1 MGANRT
7 TTERTALFSEVRRG
21 RVFESV
27 VEQIQNVILEGG
39 LRAGHKLPPEREL
52 VKMFHTSR
60 GTLREAL
67 RIVEHQGLVEIR
79 TGVQGGAVVKECNAR
94 QLHDGVA
101 LLLRQQKVSIA
112 DVAEFREGVEGLVS
126 GLAARRA
133 TTGDVR
139 RLKAIL
145 EEARTGLEAATADWG
160 SFVELDNRL
169 HMALASIAGNP
180 VYEIVLRSVHDNIK
194 RYYDTLLPRTRRTM
208 RQNYADLCAIV
219 QSVQDHDAVSAR
231 ERAQAHVER
240 FSRLMRKGGS
250 HEQRKRH
257 FARRPE

>member
-1 MGANRT
+1 MTRNKKT
-7 TTERTALFSEVRRG
+7 TGRTATFSPVRRG

-27 VEQIQNVILEGG
+27 VEQIQDAILDGD
-39 LRAGHKLPPEREL
+39 LRAGDKLPPEREL
-52 VKMFHTSR
+52 VEMFHTSR

-67 RIVEHQGLVEIR
+67 RVVEHKGLVEIR
-79 TGVQGGAVVKECNAR
+79 TGVQGGAVVKESNAR

-133 TTGDVR
+133 TARDVR

-145 EEARTGLEAATADWG
+145 EEARVGVEAAAVDWG
-160 SFVELDNRL
+160 SFVEVDNRL

-180 VYEIVLRSVHDNIK
+180 VYEMVLRSVHDNIK
-194 RYYDTLLPRTRRTM
+194 RYYDELLPRTRRTI
-208 RQNYADLCAIV
+208 RQNHADLCAIV
-219 QSVQDHDAVSAR
+219 QAVQDHDAVLAR
-231 ERAQAHVER
+231 ERAQAHVQR
-240 FSRLMRKGGS
+240 FSRLMKKRRS
-250 HEQRKRH
+250 YEQRKRH
-257 FARRPE
+257 SA

>member
-1 MGANRT
+1 MGTNRKT
-7 TTERTALFSEVRRG
+7 TGRTAIFSEVRRG

-27 VEQIQNVILEGG
+27 VEQIQNVILDGR
-39 LRAGHKLPPEREL
+39 LRAGDKLPPERKL
-52 VKMFHTSR
+52 VEMFHTSR

-67 RIVEHQGLVEIR
+67 RVVEHKGLVEIR
-79 TGVQGGAVVKECNAR
+79 TGVQGGAVVKESNAR
-94 QLHDGVA
+94 QLDDGVA

-112 DVAEFREGVEGLVS
+112 DVAEFREGVEGIVS

-139 RLKAIL
+139 CLKGIL
-145 EEARTGLEAATADWG
+145 EEARAGLEAARADWG
-160 SFVELDNRL
+160 SFIELDNRL

-194 RYYDTLLPRTRRTM
+194 RYYDELLPRTRRTM

-250 HEQRKRH
+250 I
-257 FARRPE
+257 

>member
-1 MGANRT
+1 MARNRKT
-7 TTERTALFSEVRRG
+7 TGRAPIFSEVRRG

-27 VEQIQNVILEGG
+27 VEQIQNVILSGG
-39 LRAGHKLPPEREL
+39 LQAGDKLPPERVL
-52 VKMFHTSR
+52 VEMFHTSR

-67 RIVEHQGLVEIR
+67 RIVEHKGLVEIR
-79 TGVQGGAVVKECNAR
+79 TGVQGGAVVKEPNSR

-101 LLLRQQKVSIA
+101 LLLRRQKVSIA
-112 DVAEFREGVEGLVS
+112 HVAEFREGVEGLVS

-145 EEARTGLEAATADWG
+145 EEARVGLEAATADWG
-160 SFVELDNRL
+160 SFIEVDNRL

-194 RYYDTLLPRTRRTM
+194 RYYDELLPRTRRTM

-219 QSVQDHDAVSAR
+219 QSVQDHDAASAR

-240 FSRLMRKGGS
+240 FSRLMRKG
-250 HEQRKRH
+250 QVV
-257 FARRPE
+257 